1 MKAELRQQPKIYN
14 DPLVSSRDSFFCVL
28 VDQYVG
34 KEIFKFRLLGLECFT
49 LLLCAILKT
58 PKPFNSSAP
67 YSNIF

>member
-49 LLLCAILKT
+49 LIVVC
-58 PKPFNSSAP
+58 
-67 YSNIF
+67 YSQDPQTI